1 VSLASPIT
9 PPTSEI
15 QLHTTNARD
24 PREEVD
30 AANLAKKQGAGK
42 EKERHSDSPT
52 LQSPDALLLLEERK
66 SEEEGGQGV

>member
-1 VSLASPIT
+1 MSLASPIT

-24 PREEVD
+24 LREEVD
-30 AANLAKKQGAGK
+30 VAK
-42 EKERHSDSPT
+42 ERHRHSDSPT

-66 SEEEGGQGV
+66 SKGVTWGHGGYY